1 MNVIAS
7 ISALLAI
14 LLLPEGERNALD
26 SAVEAEFLAEADA
39 GVVAEEKEEVKS
51 ARIRS
56 RRTDMDRAEGV
67 IMFED
72 DVFVE
77 YSTDYTMNADR
88 LFVFFKGSNTLS
100 RIVAC
105 GRVAVT
111 NETRSGECSSAV
123 FRNLER
129 RIEMYGAEG
138 LPARLKER
146 GGDKSEVAGS
156 KITFWIDTEQV
167 QVDDPVI
174 SLEEKNVR

>member
-1 MNVIAS
+1 MSMIAS
-7 ISALLAI
+7 IAAMLAV
-14 LLLPEGERNALD
+14 LLLPEGAAHEMDA
-26 SAVEAEFLAEADA
+26 AVEAEFRAEADA
-39 GVVAEEKEEVKS
+39 GNLNPAKEEVKS

-88 LFVFFKGSNTLS
+88 LYVLFKGTNALS
-100 RIVAC
+100 RIVAS
-105 GRVAVT
+105 GRVSIT
-111 NETRSGECSSAV
+111 NETRTGDCSLAV

-129 RIEMYGAEG
+129 RIEMYGEEG
-138 LPARLKER
+138 RPARLEER
-146 GGDKSEVAGS
+146 SGDRSAVAGS

-167 QVDDPVI
+167 EVIAPVI
-174 SLEEKNVR
+174 SLEEKDVR